1 MNNTKQVEVIGKA
14 EWGLK
19 EIKKKRER
27 GQIEKWVMRGY
38 KNRGKRNH

>member
-19 EIKKKRER
+19 EIKKTKE
-27 GQIEKWVMRGY
+27 GDKAEKWVIREN
-38 KNRGKRNH
+38 KNRGKH

>member
-19 EIKKKRER
+19 EIKKKREGGR
-27 GQIEKWVMRGY
+27 IEKWVMRDN
-38 KNRGKRNH
+38 KNRGKRNY